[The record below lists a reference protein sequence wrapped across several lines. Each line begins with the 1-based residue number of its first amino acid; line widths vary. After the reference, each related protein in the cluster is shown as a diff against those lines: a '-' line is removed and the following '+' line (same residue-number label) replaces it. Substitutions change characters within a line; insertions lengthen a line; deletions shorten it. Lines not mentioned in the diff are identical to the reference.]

1 TCIDFSRND
10 NPAFWCNKLQNKEN
24 LLEEC
29 KCRGMNPEELWRLPN
44 KQIASMLIAHDKTK
58 VAIHNQLTI

>member
-1 TCIDFSRND
+1 SISRVTITPPTGAIN
-10 NPAFWCNKLQNKEN
+10 CSIKRN

-29 KCRGMNPEELWRLPN
+29 KCRGMNAEELWRLPN

-58 VAIHNQLTI
+58 VVIHNQLMI